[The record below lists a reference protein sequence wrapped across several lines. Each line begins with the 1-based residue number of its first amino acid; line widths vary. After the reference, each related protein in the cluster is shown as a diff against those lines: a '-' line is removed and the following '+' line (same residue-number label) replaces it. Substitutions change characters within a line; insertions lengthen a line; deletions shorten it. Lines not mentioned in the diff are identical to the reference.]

1 MNPVI
6 LLILDG
12 WGIAPAWTGNAI
24 FQAKTPNFNF
34 LSKNMPFGTL
44 LASGSAVGLPPDE
57 PGNSEAGHLNLG
69 AGRIVHQD
77 VGHISRLIQEGSF
90 FKNKVLLEAIAH
102 VKKNHSRLHLLG
114 LVSDG
119 GVHSHIDHLFALLK
133 LCQKENLKD
142 VAIHVFTDGRDSS
155 PYKALSYISQLQ
167 RKINELGV
175 GFIAT
180 ISGRYYAMDRDKRYL
195 RTEKAYRAIAEGIGQ
210 AARTAVAAVS
220 QAYRN
225 GLSDEFIIPTVIK
238 PTPVAD
244 HDAIIFFN
252 VRGDRARQLTFAFC
266 LPNFRAFRVKKLKDL
281 FFVTFT
287 WYGDYIP
294 NTSFAFAPEKIEEPL
309 ARVLSEHGLTQ
320 FHIAETEKYAHVT
333 YFFNGQREEPFP
345 KEERLMIPSPKVATY
360 DLKPEMSA
368 EQVTDEL
375 IKRIISKKYTF
386 ILVNYANPDM
396 VGHTG
401 NLKAA
406 IRAIEVVDKMLGKIV
421 KKADET
427 KSYLLVTA
435 DHGNAEQLVNPK
447 TGEPDTEHTTNPVPF
462 IFVPPSGVRSD
473 YSVRKGGVLADVAPT
488 VLQLL
493 KINQPKTMTGKT
505 LLEK

>member
-1 MNPVI
+1 MKPVI

-34 LSKNMPFGTL
+34 LSKNMPFGIIA
-44 LASGSAVGLPPDE
+44 ASGTAVGLPPEE

-69 AGRIVHQD
+69 AGRVVHQD
-77 VGHISRLIQEGSF
+77 VGHISRLIEDGSF
-90 FKNKVLLEAIAH
+90 FKNKVLLKAISH
-102 VKKNHSRLHLLG
+102 VKTNRSRLHLLG
-114 LVSDG
+114 LLSDG
-119 GVHSHIDHLFALLK
+119 GVHSHISHLFALLK

-142 VAIHVFTDGRDSS
+142 VAIHVFTDGRDS
-155 PYKALSYISQLQ
+155 PPDKALSYLSQLQ

-180 ISGRYYAMDRDKRYL
+180 ICGRYYAMDRDKRYL
-195 RTEKAYRAIAEGIGQ
+195 RTEKAYRAIAEGVGQ
-210 AARTAVAAVS
+210 GAKTAIAAVS
-220 QAYRN
+220 QAYRS
-225 GLSDEFIIPTVIK
+225 GLTDEFILPTVVK
-238 PTPVAD
+238 PAPVND

-266 LPNFRAFRVKKLKDL
+266 LPNFRPFRVKKIKNL

-294 NTSFAFAPEKIEEPL
+294 NTSFAFSPEKIEEPL
-309 ARVLSEHGLTQ
+309 ARVISEHDLAQ

-333 YFFNGQREEPFP
+333 YFFNGQREAPFP

-368 EQVTDEL
+368 EAVTNEL
-375 IKRIISKKYTF
+375 LNRISSKKYAF

-406 IRAIEVVDKMLGKIV
+406 IKAIEVVDKMLGRV
-421 KKADET
+421 VSKARET
-427 KSYLLVTA
+427 ESYLLVTA

-462 IFVPPSGVRSD
+462 ILVPPPSIQHH
-473 YSVRKGGVLADVAPT
+473 YSIRKGGVLADVAPT
-488 VLQLL
+488 ILQLL
-493 KINQPKTMTGKT
+493 QINQPKMMTGNT